1 MCHELGM
8 KWVRQTMAKRWKTVC
23 CGGHHRVLWEL
34 KEEGEGVWEKGT
46 SGTQCPEGIGSW
58 FWSPYLL
65 VTLDQSFNLS
75 ASQFPIC
82 KMEIALPVLSI
93 EQLAIFADHIETEY
107 RNAFS
112 T

>member
-1 MCHELGM
+1 MGHSVLQVLGP
-8 KWVRQTMAKRWKTVC
+8 
-23 CGGHHRVLWEL
+23 G
-34 KEEGEGVWEKGT
+34 
-46 SGTQCPEGIGSW
+46 SGPL
-58 FWSPYLL
+58 YLL

-82 KMEIALPVLSI
+82 KMEIELPVLSI
-93 EQLAIFADHIETEY
+93 EQLVTFADHIETEY